1 MGKVSIAIIHYP
13 VRDKQGNIVATSI
26 NNLELHDVA
35 RSCMTYGV
43 EMCYIVT
50 PLPRQR
56 AIAERLISHWTE
68 GYGIRYNPDRAKALH
83 KISMASHID
92 EVFVQLQAQGNP
104 VVIGTSSKGGSVP
117 LRDAELRS
125 WIERDEQSFLI
136 LFGTGW
142 GLPPEVTALCSHM
155 LVPIKGKGEYNHLS
169 LRVAIGIILDRLL
182 GERGE
187 ADERD
192 R

>member
-1 MGKVSIAIIHYP
+1 
-13 VRDKQGNIVATSI
+13 
-26 NNLELHDVA
+26 
-35 RSCMTYGV
+35 MTYGV

-56 AIAERLISHWTE
+56 EIAERLISHWTE

-83 KISMASHID
+83 KIRMAHEID
-92 EVFVQLQAQGNP
+92 EVLTELASP
-104 VVIGTSSKGGSVP
+104 VIIGTSSKGKGISMG
-117 LRDAELRS
+117 DAEMRA
-125 WIERDEQSFLI
+125 WIERDERPFLI

-142 GLPPEVTALCSHM
+142 GLPPEVTARCNRM
-155 LVPIKGKGEYNHLS
+155 LLPVKGKGEYNHLS

-187 ADERD
+187 SK
-192 R
+192 

>member
-13 VRDKQGNIVATSI
+13 VLDKQGDVVATSL

-50 PLPRQR
+50 PLRKQR
-56 AIAERLISHWTE
+56 EIAEKLISHWTE
-68 GYGIRYNPDRAKALH
+68 GYGIRYNPDRAKALR
-83 KISMASHID
+83 KISIAHEID
-92 EVFVQLQAQGNP
+92 EVFTELQAQGNP
-104 VVIGTSSKGGSVP
+104 VVIGTSSKGKGVP
-117 LRDAELRS
+117 IGDAEMRT
-125 WIERDEQSFLI
+125 WIERDEQPFLI

-142 GLPPEVTALCSHM
+142 GLPPEMTARCNRM
-155 LVPIKGKGEYNHLS
+155 LLPVKGKGEYNHLS

-187 ADERD
+187 AK
-192 R
+192 

>member
-13 VRDKQGNIVATSI
+13 VLDKQGDVVATSL

-50 PLPRQR
+50 PLPKQR
-56 AIAERLISHWTE
+56 EIAERLISHWTE

-83 KISMASHID
+83 KIRMAHEID
-92 EVFVQLQAQGNP
+92 EVLSELVDP
-104 VVIGTSSKGGSVP
+104 VVIGTSSKGKGVP
-117 LRDAELRS
+117 IGDAEMRV
-125 WIERDEQSFLI
+125 WIERDEQPFLI

-142 GLPPEVTALCSHM
+142 GLPSEVTARCSRM
-155 LVPIKGKGEYNHLS
+155 LLPVKGKGEYNHLS

-187 ADERD
+187 SR
-192 R
+192 